1 MGQRRV
7 TLTKEQE
14 EFIARGKEGRNI
26 LVEACIGSG
35 KTTAIQILCDEIGQN
50 KKILYLTYNKLLK
63 LDARAKIR
71 NRNVCVTNYHGFA
84 YTALDRQ
91 DLHAGISDLI
101 QTFNREKPPVPRFD
115 VLIIDEYQDIEQESA
130 DMLSYIKS
138 KNPAVQ
144 IVAVGDMEQKI
155 YDKTTLD
162 VSAFIENFLGDHLT
176 LTFTQ
181 CFRLNAQLAETLG
194 RIWQKRIVGVNPN
207 CKTEVMNVTEAIGFL
222 AAQDPADL
230 LCLGSRTSI
239 MADVLNVLESDYP
252 ERFNKRTV
260 FASISDR
267 DSTGATEPRADS
279 AIFTTFD
286 ASKGL
291 ERKVCVIFDFTESY
305 WRMRISRPEQK
316 YTILRNIF
324 CVAASRGKERIVFVT
339 GGEPLLSEKTLS
351 VDTKEGT
358 GRIALNISEMF
369 DFKYKEDVEKCFG
382 LLKIEKSVQD
392 GGIIKIRNRDEL
404 IDLSP
409 CIGVYQEAMYFTNYE
424 IEKEILLFLDLHRN
438 KRYLYPERDRD
449 LPLEE
454 KILILTALETGQ
466 DRYKMQVRTPYIMP
480 AEREQLTRRLQT
492 MLSPDETIQ
501 VGCSISFSDRKNG
514 REKYYAAGFAD
525 AVKGDAVYELKF
537 VEELKREHFL
547 QCACYLVALDRKRGI
562 LWNTRNNEMYTI
574 TVPNRRKFLSAVAR
588 TISKNK
594 LDKYHKPR

>member
-162 VSAFIENFLGDHLT
+162 VSAFIQDFLGDHLT

-194 RIWQKRIVGVNPN
+194 RIWQKRIVGVNQS

-466 DRYKMQVRTPYIMP
+466 DRYKMQVRKPYIMP

-537 VEELKREHFL
+537 VEELKHEHFL